1 MNTLLQ
7 DLRFAGRVLR
17 RNPGFT
23 AVAVL
28 SLALGIGANTAL
40 FSLLDALLWK
50 TLPVESPRQL
60 VTLADGQIPAF
71 TYPMFDTLRSNAKS
85 MSAVAVMRMFREQE
99 IVERGAKV
107 KADLHI
113 VSGEY
118 FDVLGVRAWRGRTI
132 QARDAKSPDGTVAVI
147 SQPFWERHYGASPTA
162 IGAHFQYA
170 TRDFT
175 VVGIA
180 PPGFT
185 GANLDFPADIWL
197 PLEQTMSSDRV
208 FWTRARALEV
218 FARLAPGAAPDRA
231 AAEATALLKHDII
244 LEPGGTGFSRLRGR
258 FSRPLL
264 VLESVAGLVLL
275 IACANLAN
283 LLMAGASARQR
294 EIAVRQAI
302 GAGRVRLV
310 RQLLTESLLLAVA
323 SGCLAVGIAWELS
336 GALLR
341 FLPPDAS
348 RAMANLSFR
357 PDVRLI
363 VFAAAATLA
372 ACVLFGLAPAWRAT
386 RQTLLA
392 GIKETPGAGRSGRW
406 TSRVLALGE
415 VALCT
420 LLLVTAG
427 LFVSS
432 LRNLRNFDTGFVADH
447 VAVAS
452 IALPST
458 YSLEQCVERFHEL
471 RWRALE
477 LPGIGAA
484 GFSQIGQLSGYSI
497 ADRILSPPDSLDT
510 KEDRSIE
517 YQRVSPEFF
526 AAMGTPLLRGRDFTE
541 RDDAVAPKVVIV
553 NESFARRFFPG
564 RDPLGQRIA
573 AGSWKGQSAEIVGV
587 VKDTKWLNLRDAA
600 SPMFYGPFAQDPTHL
615 MVFALRG
622 RGNPASLAASLA
634 QLARR
639 VDPGFQVTDAAPFTD
654 IEDRTLVTERLVA
667 QVSTGF
673 GALALLVACVGLYGI
688 LAYSVA
694 RRTREIG
701 LRLALGATRAG
712 VLWMVLR
719 ESLALVGLGFAI
731 GIPAALAASRLIRT
745 MLYGLTPT
753 NPATIGAAFL
763 ILLAT
768 STAAAYIPARR
779 AASVDPMTAL
789 RHE

>member
-1 MNTLLQ
+1 M
-7 DLRFAGRVLR
+7 LR
-17 RNPGFT
+17 RNLGFT
-23 AVAVL
+23 VVAVL

-50 TLPVESPRQL
+50 TLPVENPHQL
-60 VTLADGQIPAF
+60 VVLAEGETSAF
-71 TYPMFDTLRSNAKS
+71 TYPMFDTLRGNAKS
-85 MSAVAVMRMFREQE
+85 LFAAAVMRMFREQE
-99 IVERGAKV
+99 IVERGVNV

-118 FDVLGVRAWRGRTI
+118 FDILGVRAWRGRTI
-132 QARDAKSPDGTVAVI
+132 QAGDAKSPEGAVAVI
-147 SQPFWERHYGASPTA
+147 SQPYWERHYGRSPTA
-162 IGAHFQYA
+162 IGAQFQYGP
-170 TRDFT
+170 RNFT

-197 PLEQTMSSDRV
+197 PLEQAMSGDQV

-218 FARLAPGAAPDRA
+218 FARLAPGASPDRA
-231 AAEATALLKHDII
+231 TAEAGALLKRGIT
-244 LEPGGTGFSRLRGR
+244 LKPGDTGFSRLRGR

-275 IACANLAN
+275 IACTNLAN

-302 GAGRVRLV
+302 GAGRARLV

-323 SGCLAVGIAWELS
+323 SGCLAIGIASKLN
-336 GALLR
+336 GALLH
-341 FLPPDAS
+341 FLPPEAT
-348 RAMANLSFR
+348 RAMANLSFH
-357 PDVRLI
+357 PDGRLI
-363 VFAAAATLA
+363 AFAGAATLSS
-372 ACVLFGLAPAWRAT
+372 CLLFGLAPACRAT
-386 RQTLLA
+386 RQSLLA
-392 GIKETPGAGRSGRW
+392 GIKETPGAGRSGKW

-432 LRNLRNFDTGFVADH
+432 LRNLRNFNTGFVADQ

-452 IALPST
+452 IAAPRAYLTPQ
-458 YSLEQCVERFHEL
+458 YVERFDEL
-471 RWRALE
+471 RRRALE
-477 LPGIGAA
+477 LPGVAAA

-497 ADRILSPPDSLDT
+497 ADRILSPPDSLNT

-541 RDDAVAPKVVIV
+541 RDDASAPRVVIV

-564 RDPLGQRIA
+564 SDPIGQRIA
-573 AGSWKGQSAEIVGV
+573 ASSWKGQSAEVVGV
-587 VKDTKWLNLRDAA
+587 VKDSKWLNLRDAA
-600 SPMFYGPFAQDPTHL
+600 SPMFYEPFMQDPVSQ

-622 RGNPASLAASLA
+622 RGSAVSLAASLV

-639 VDPGFQVTDAAPFTD
+639 VDPAFQVTDAVPF
-654 IEDRTLVTERLVA
+654 IEVEDRTLATERLVA
-667 QVSTGF
+667 QVSTAF

-688 LAYSVA
+688 LAYGVA

-701 LRLALGATRAG
+701 LRKALGATSGA

-719 ESLALVGLGFAI
+719 ESLALAGLGFAI
-731 GIPAALAASRLIRT
+731 GIPAAIAASRLIRS

-753 NPATIGAAFL
+753 DPAIIAAAFL
-763 ILLAT
+763 ILIVT
-768 STAAAYIPARR
+768 STAAACIPAHR
-779 AASVDPMTAL
+779 AASVDPMIAL
-789 RHE
+789 RYE

>member
-1 MNTLLQ
+1 VSTLLQ
-7 DLRFAGRVLR
+7 DLRFASRVLR

-23 AVAVL
+23 VVAVL

-50 TLPVESPRQL
+50 TLPVENPRQL
-60 VTLADGQIPAF
+60 VVLAEGEISAF
-71 TYPMFDTLRSNAKS
+71 TYPMFDTLRGNAKS
-85 MSAVAVMRMFREQE
+85 LAAAAVMRMFREQE

-118 FDVLGVRAWRGRTI
+118 FDILGVRAWRGRTI
-132 QARDAKSPDGTVAVI
+132 QAGDAKSPDGAVAVI
-147 SQPFWERHYGASPTA
+147 SQPFWERHYGRSPMA
-162 IGAHFQYA
+162 IGAHFQYGP
-170 TRDFT
+170 RDFT

-197 PLEQTMSSDRV
+197 PLEQTMSGDRV

-218 FARLAPGAAPDRA
+218 FARLAPGASPDRA
-231 AAEATALLKHDII
+231 AAEARGLLKRGVTLTPAD
-244 LEPGGTGFSRLRGR
+244 TGFSRLRGR

-302 GAGRVRLV
+302 GAGRARLV
-310 RQLLTESLLLAVA
+310 RQLLSESLLLAVA
-323 SGCLAVGIAWELS
+323 SGCLAIGIAWKLN
-336 GALLR
+336 GALLH
-341 FLPPDAS
+341 FLPPEAA
-348 RAMANLSFR
+348 RAMANLSFH
-357 PDVRLI
+357 PDGRLI
-363 VFAAAATLA
+363 AFSGVATLS

-386 RQTLLA
+386 RQSFLA
-392 GIKETPGAGRSGRW
+392 GIKETPGAGRSGKW

-432 LRNLRNFDTGFVADH
+432 LRNLRNFNTGFVADQ

-452 IALPST
+452 IAAPHAYLT
-458 YSLEQCVERFHEL
+458 TQYVERFDEL
-471 RWRALE
+471 RRRAVE
-477 LPGIGAA
+477 LPGIAAA

-497 ADRILSPPDSLDT
+497 ADRILSPPDSLNT
-510 KEDRSIE
+510 KDRSIE

-526 AAMGTPLLRGRDFTE
+526 AAMGTPLLRGRDFTV
-541 RDDAVAPKVVIV
+541 RDDASAPRVVIV

-564 RDPLGQRIA
+564 SDPMGKRIA
-573 AGSWKGQSAEIVGV
+573 ASSWKGQSAEVVGV
-587 VKDTKWLNLRDAA
+587 VKDSKWLNLRDAA
-600 SPMFYGPFAQDPTHL
+600 SPMFYEPFMQDPASQ

-622 RGNPASLAASLA
+622 QGGAVSLAASLV
-634 QLARR
+634 QLARG
-639 VDPGFQVTDAAPFTD
+639 VDPAFQVTDAVPFTEV
-654 IEDRTLVTERLVA
+654 EDRALATERLVA
-667 QVSTGF
+667 QVSTAF
-673 GALALLVACVGLYGI
+673 GALALLVACVGIYGI
-688 LAYSVA
+688 LAYGVA

-701 LRLALGATRAG
+701 LRLALGATSGG

-719 ESLALVGLGFAI
+719 ESLALTGLGFGV
-731 GIPAALAASRLIRT
+731 GIPAAVAGSRLIRS

-753 NPATIGAAFL
+753 DPAIIAAAFFIL
-763 ILLAT
+763 IAT

-779 AASVDPMTAL
+779 AASVDPMIAL
-789 RHE
+789 RYE

>member
-1 MNTLLQ
+1 VSTLLQ
-7 DLRFAGRVLR
+7 DLRFASRVLR

-50 TLPVESPRQL
+50 TLPVESPHQL
-60 VTLADGQIPAF
+60 FTLADGQIPAF
-71 TYPMFDTLRSNAKS
+71 TYPMFDTLRGNAKS
-85 MSAVAVMRMFREQE
+85 LSAAAVMRMFREQE

-132 QARDAKSPDGTVAVI
+132 QPGDAKSPDSTVAVI
-147 SQPFWERHYGASPTA
+147 SQPFWERHYGRSPTA
-162 IGAHFQYA
+162 IGAHFQYG

-197 PLEQTMSSDRV
+197 PLEQTMSGDRV

-218 FARLAPGAAPDRA
+218 FARLAPGASPERA
-231 AAEATALLKHDII
+231 AAEAGTLLKRTIT

-302 GAGRVRLV
+302 GAGRARLV
-310 RQLLTESLLLAVA
+310 RQLLTESLLLSVA

-341 FLPPDAS
+341 FLPPDAT
-348 RAMANLSFR
+348 RAMANLSFH
-357 PDVRLI
+357 PDGRLI
-363 VFAAAATLA
+363 AFVAAATLA
-372 ACVLFGLAPAWRAT
+372 ACMLFGLAPAWRST
-386 RQTLLA
+386 RQSLLA
-392 GIKETPGAGRSGRW
+392 GIKETPGAGRSGKW

-432 LRNLRNFDTGFVADH
+432 LRNLRNFDTGFAADQ

-452 IALPST
+452 IAAPRGYPT
-458 YSLEQCVERFHEL
+458 AQYVERFDEL
-471 RWRALE
+471 RRQALE
-477 LPGIGAA
+477 LPGVASA
-484 GFSQIGQLSGYSI
+484 GFSHIGQLSGYSI
-497 ADRILSPPDSLDT
+497 ADRILSPPDSLNP
-510 KEDRSIE
+510 KEDHSIE
-517 YQRVSPEFF
+517 YQRVSPKFF
-526 AAMGTPLLRGRDFTE
+526 AAMGTPLLQGRDFTE
-541 RDDAVAPKVVIV
+541 RDDASAPKVVIV

-573 AGSWKGQSAEIVGV
+573 ASSWKGQSAEIAGV

-600 SPMFYGPFAQDPTHL
+600 SPMFYQPFAQNPTPE

-622 RGNPASLAASLA
+622 RGSAVSLAASLA
-634 QLARR
+634 QLAHR
-639 VDPGFQVTDAAPFTD
+639 VEPAFQVTDAVPFAE
-654 IEDRTLVTERLVA
+654 IEDRTLATERLVA
-667 QVSTGF
+667 QVSTAF

-688 LAYSVA
+688 LAYGVA

-701 LRLALGATRAG
+701 LRLAVGATRAG
-712 VLWMVLR
+712 MLWMVLR
-719 ESLALVGLGFAI
+719 ESLALVALGFAI
-731 GIPAALAASRLIRT
+731 GIPVALAASRLIRT

-753 NPATIGAAFL
+753 DPAIIAAAFL
-763 ILLAT
+763 VLIAA

-779 AASVDPMTAL
+779 AASVDPAIAL
-789 RHE
+789 RYE